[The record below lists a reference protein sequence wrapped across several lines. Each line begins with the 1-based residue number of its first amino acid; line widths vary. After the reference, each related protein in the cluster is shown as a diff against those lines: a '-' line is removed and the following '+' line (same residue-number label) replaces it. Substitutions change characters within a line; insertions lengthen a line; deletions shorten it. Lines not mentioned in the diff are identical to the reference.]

1 MIDTHLQ
8 DLIGGF
14 RPIRGKD
21 AAIARFRV
29 LLKTYY
35 ALVRANWAAK
45 PADQEDAATAAHQAS
60 HDSMEVEQSGAP
72 QRKAAATA
80 DGDSDDE
87 GGDRQLL
94 PPMPSAALPQEAR
107 EWLPLGEVSISD
119 AETKG
124 SRASVGWIDGADV
137 LDLVAQFENSWE
149 SVGALL
155 PRLMRHQTMGED
167 PAEDEA
173 QGLWQQLK
181 EAALLVEE
189 QVPNC
194 RALFTWYDGPLVT
207 GKR

>member
-1 MIDTHLQ
+1 MTRRAARVDANH
-8 DLIGGF
+8 
-14 RPIRGKD
+14 
-21 AAIARFRV
+21 AAIV
-29 LLKTYY
+29 
-35 ALVRANWAAK
+35 
-45 PADQEDAATAAHQAS
+45 
-60 HDSMEVEQSGAP
+60 
-72 QRKAAATA
+72 
-80 DGDSDDE
+80 
-87 GGDRQLL
+87 
-94 PPMPSAALPQEAR
+94 AAL
-107 EWLPLGEVSISD
+107 
-119 AETKG
+119 
-124 SRASVGWIDGADV
+124 RAVGADV